1 MAVSSEKR
9 TIKFLTPWPELGIQF
24 LQVPRGS
31 IRQRVKRFTIQ
42 SLRFNLEG
50 GMKHWKQALIA
61 GSAGASAALFL
72 QHRKTGGMLLA
83 GVSLVTLA
91 SEHTEK
97 FQKLYQDLPDFIDR
111 GSKIL
116 EAASIIGA

>member
-1 MAVSSEKR
+1 
-9 TIKFLTPWPELGIQF
+9 
-24 LQVPRGS
+24 
-31 IRQRVKRFTIQ
+31 
-42 SLRFNLEG
+42 
-50 GMKHWKQALIA
+50 MKHWKQALIA

-116 EAASIIGA
+116 EAASIIGAGVAKFAESRGYTQCDGQEVRNYN